1 LSAFPL
7 VLAGATV
14 TSGRRV
20 ERAVLTLA
28 AAALA
33 LYSVL
38 AFTNLY
44 VP

>member
-1 LSAFPL
+1 LSVFPL
-7 VLAGATV
+7 VLAIWSV
-14 TSGRRV
+14 SSGRRV
-20 ERAVLTLA
+20 QRAVLTLA
-28 AAALA
+28 AAGLA